1 MYLDALFQSVN
12 DVGHNGAGGGQLA
25 RALAVEHDV
34 AEHIALHQNGVEH
47 VIDAR
52 QLVRVGDEHRLDA
65 RGHLTVPALVV
76 PGDQLDGAVE
86 LFGGLDV
93 SNGDVTDA
101 AGRDVVR
108 VDVMPAG
115 EAGQNGDLAAGIA
128 AIYIVAG
135 VLRLG
140 IAELLGNFQGL
151 VKAHVL
157 ALHLRQHE
165 VRRAVDDAADAADMV
180 GGQALVH
187 RGDDRRA
194 AADAGLK
201 QEGRAVLFGKGQ
213 QLCAV
218 GRDHLL
224 VGGADAAPAL
234 EALAHIRV
242 GKFCAANGLD
252 DDLDFGVIQD
262 RVDGFRKKRGIRR
275 TGKVPHIQDIFDLD
289 GLTGA
294 AGDGGRIAAADLQ
307 HTGADRAEAHDCDF
321 SHWKNPPILTLTR
334 YMLCR
339 GRVCPARGFP
349 AIELF
354 RQGCGRGMPRPY
366 PAVTRLCGSPPR
378 TAGGTGGSASR
389 PPASASCRCGL

>member
-1 MYLDALFQSVN
+1 
-12 DVGHNGAGGGQLA
+12 
-25 RALAVEHDV
+25 
-34 AEHIALHQNGVEH
+34 
-47 VIDAR
+47 
-52 QLVRVGDEHRLDA
+52 
-65 RGHLTVPALVV
+65 
-76 PGDQLDGAVE
+76 
-86 LFGGLDV
+86 
-93 SNGDVTDA
+93 
-101 AGRDVVR
+101 
-108 VDVMPAG
+108 
-115 EAGQNGDLAAGIA
+115 
-128 AIYIVAG
+128 
-135 VLRLG
+135 
-140 IAELLGNFQGL
+140 
-151 VKAHVL
+151 
-157 ALHLRQHE
+157 
-165 VRRAVDDAADAADMV
+165 MV

-224 VGGADAAPAL
+224 VGCADAAPAL
-234 EALAHIRV
+234 EAPAHIRV

-321 SHWKNPPILTLTR
+321 SHWKNPPCI
-334 YMLCR
+334 
-339 GRVCPARGFP
+339 
-349 AIELF
+349 IK
-354 RQGCGRGMPRPY
+354 
-366 PAVTRLCGSPPR
+366 
-378 TAGGTGGSASR
+378 
-389 PPASASCRCGL
+389 

>member
-1 MYLDALFQSVN
+1 
-12 DVGHNGAGGGQLA
+12 
-25 RALAVEHDV
+25 
-34 AEHIALHQNGVEH
+34 
-47 VIDAR
+47 
-52 QLVRVGDEHRLDA
+52 
-65 RGHLTVPALVV
+65 
-76 PGDQLDGAVE
+76 
-86 LFGGLDV
+86 
-93 SNGDVTDA
+93 
-101 AGRDVVR
+101 
-108 VDVMPAG
+108 MPAG

-128 AIYIVAG
+128 AIHIVAG

-140 IAELLGNFQGL
+140 VAELLGNFQGL

-194 AADAGLK
+194 AADAGFK

-218 GRDHLL
+218 GCDHLL

-234 EALAHIRV
+234 EAPAHIRV

-294 AGDGGRIAAADLQ
+294 AGDGGCIAAADLQ

-321 SHWKNPPILTLTR
+321 SHWKNPPILTLGICSVGAGHAR
-334 YMLCR
+334 
-339 GRVCPARGFP
+339 PAAFP
-349 AIELF
+349 
-354 RQGCGRGMPRPY
+354 R
-366 PAVTRLCGSPPR
+366 
-378 TAGGTGGSASR
+378 
-389 PPASASCRCGL
+389 

>member
-1 MYLDALFQSVN
+1 
-12 DVGHNGAGGGQLA
+12 
-25 RALAVEHDV
+25 
-34 AEHIALHQNGVEH
+34 
-47 VIDAR
+47 
-52 QLVRVGDEHRLDA
+52 
-65 RGHLTVPALVV
+65 
-76 PGDQLDGAVE
+76 
-86 LFGGLDV
+86 
-93 SNGDVTDA
+93 
-101 AGRDVVR
+101 
-108 VDVMPAG
+108 
-115 EAGQNGDLAAGIA
+115 
-128 AIYIVAG
+128 
-135 VLRLG
+135 
-140 IAELLGNFQGL
+140 
-151 VKAHVL
+151 
-157 ALHLRQHE
+157 
-165 VRRAVDDAADAADMV
+165 MV

-289 GLTGA
+289 RLTGA
-294 AGDGGRIAAADLQ
+294 AGDGGCIAAADLQ
-307 HTGADRAEAHDCDF
+307 HAGADRAEAHDCDF

-339 GRVCPARGFP
+339 GRACPARGFP

-389 PPASASCRCGL
+389 PPASASFRCGL